1 MHSNKICIA
10 IIVSVLQTGCGDK
23 AQRHLYDKSYKSGSV
38 SCMRLQV
45 TPYDKK
51 MESILRQYYNF
62 STKCPYVLQ
71 VEHKNGIICNSSYN
85 APQKALTNFP
95 NSYLKLELHKGLSLL
110 YSYYIDLDH
119 KPDESDISEGMDR
132 LERDLGIAP

>member
-1 MHSNKICIA
+1 M
-10 IIVSVLQTGCGDK
+10 IVSVLLTGCGDK
-23 AQRHLYDKSYKSGSV
+23 AQSHLYDKHYKSGTL

-45 TPYDKK
+45 IPYDKK
-51 MESILRQYYNF
+51 IESTLHKYYDF

-71 VEHKNGIICNSSYN
+71 VEHKNSIVCNSSYN
-85 APQKALTNFP
+85 APQKALSNFP

-119 KPDESDISEGMDR
+119 KPDESDISEGMER
-132 LERDLGIAP
+132 LQYDLGIVK